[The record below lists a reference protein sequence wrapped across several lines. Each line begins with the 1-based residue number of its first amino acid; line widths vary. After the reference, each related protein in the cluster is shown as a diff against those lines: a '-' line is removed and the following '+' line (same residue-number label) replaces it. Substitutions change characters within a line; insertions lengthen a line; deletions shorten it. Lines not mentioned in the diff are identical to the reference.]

1 MSSNPY
7 AAPKTAVA
15 DATVSQ
21 GNFIPGGRAV
31 GAGRGWDWIASGWGL
46 FKKQPGTWIGLTLVG
61 LLIFIAIGIIPFVGS
76 LALALLGPVFAAG
89 VILGCRALEDGA
101 ELQVGHLF
109 AGFRDKLGSLAA
121 IGALNLVAQILIMV
135 VVMLITGASM
145 FAMMRGGGQAD
156 ATGMSAGILLAG
168 LIAAALMIPVAMAV
182 WFAPAL
188 VVLNGRGTV
197 EAMKESFAGCLKN
210 IVPYLL
216 YGVVLFILAILAS
229 VPLALG
235 WLVLGPVIAASVYTA
250 YRDIYYTE

>member
-7 AAPKTAVA
+7 AAPKAAVA

-21 GNFIPGGRAV
+21 GNFIPGGRGV

-46 FKKQPGTWIGLTLVG
+46 FKRQPGTWIGLTLVG

-109 AGFRDKLGSLAA
+109 AGFRDKLGSLVV

-135 VVMLITGASM
+135 VVMLIIGASM
-145 FAMMRGGGQAD
+145 FAMMCGGG
-156 ATGMSAGILLAG
+156 
-168 LIAAALMIPVAMAV
+168 
-182 WFAPAL
+182 
-188 VVLNGRGTV
+188 
-197 EAMKESFAGCLKN
+197 
-210 IVPYLL
+210 
-216 YGVVLFILAILAS
+216 
-229 VPLALG
+229 
-235 WLVLGPVIAASVYTA
+235 
-250 YRDIYYTE
+250 